1 MTDQVQDQDVE
12 LDEEIEE
19 AHDPKNAEA
28 QSVDSVKAAEG
39 KAPTAKKRK
48 GDKSN
53 AMAADTLKT
62 GDPDKHTASM
72 QKTSPN
78 TNVKAES
85 IEIDADFSADL
96 NALVEGEATLSEEF
110 KDKAATIFEAAV
122 KSHLAEE
129 VNRLE
134 EEYATQLDEQVA
146 GIRNELVEKVDGYLN
161 YVVEQWMEEN
171 RLAVEAGLRAEIAE
185 GFMKSLHTVFEEH
198 YIEVPESK
206 IDVVDELAEA
216 NAELEEK
223 FNKATEDAMA
233 LAEELVQYKRDAIV
247 LEHAHGLA
255 ETQVEKLKS
264 LVENVDFESEEAFA
278 KKVATVKE
286 SYFSTKTVT
295 TGDITEETEEGS
307 TPAEVSSMME
317 TYLQAIRKTSK

>member
-1 MTDQVQDQDVE
+1 
-12 LDEEIEE
+12 
-19 AHDPKNAEA
+19 
-28 QSVDSVKAAEG
+28 
-39 KAPTAKKRK
+39 
-48 GDKSN
+48 
-53 AMAADTLKT
+53 
-62 GDPDKHTASM
+62 
-72 QKTSPN
+72 
-78 TNVKAES
+78 
-85 IEIDADFSADL
+85 
-96 NALVEGEATLSEEF
+96 
-110 KDKAATIFEAAV
+110 
-122 KSHLAEE
+122 
-129 VNRLE
+129 
-134 EEYATQLDEQVA
+134 
-146 GIRNELVEKVDGYLN
+146 
-161 YVVEQWMEEN
+161 
-171 RLAVEAGLRAEIAE
+171 
-185 GFMKSLHTVFEEH
+185 MKSLHTVFEEH